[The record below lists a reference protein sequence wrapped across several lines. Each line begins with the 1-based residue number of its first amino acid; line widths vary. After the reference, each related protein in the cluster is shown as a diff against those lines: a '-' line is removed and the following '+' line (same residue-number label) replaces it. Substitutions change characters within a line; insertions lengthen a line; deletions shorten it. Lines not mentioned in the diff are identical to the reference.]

1 MADNSSAKQ
10 LVKIL
15 IGAAWIDG
23 QIQPEERRHLQQV
36 AKDKG
41 FADDAEIQ
49 LLLFEFRTVEPKEC
63 YQWIREYLG
72 EHPTSEDFHDLIEAI
87 NAVVYSDGLV
97 AMEEARLLT
106 NIKLID
112 PASASSEPAFNNVLK
127 AVQQLYQR
135 WLGYQN

>member
-10 LVKIL
+10 FVKIL

-23 QIQPEERRHLQQV
+23 QIQPEERKYLQQV

-41 FADDAEIQ
+41 LADDAEIQ
-49 LLLFEFRTVEPKEC
+49 LLLFEFRTVHPKEC

-72 EHPTSEDFHDLIEAI
+72 EHPSAEDFHELIEAI
-87 NAVVYSDGLV
+87 SMVVYSDGVV
-97 AMEEARLLT
+97 AIEEARLLT
-106 NIKLID
+106 NIKLLD
-112 PASASSEPAFNNVLK
+112 PANTSSEPAFNNVLK
-127 AVQQLYQR
+127 AVQELYQR